1 MTPCSSY
8 DSALSEMSVRFC
20 DGQCA
25 MTPFPRN
32 VLYLPLGSLTAVPRV
47 ESVFW
52 NTRRHG
58 PDGCA
63 PTAPAKMQNASSHLM
78 RAAPVSFARCPHDA
92 RYQLVESYP
101 PAPEVA
107 VVAAAVP
114 SGAPAPAT
122 A

>member
-1 MTPCSSY
+1 MAYITPCSSY

-63 PTAPAKMQNASSHLM
+63 PTAPANIQNARSHLM
-78 RAAPVSFARCPHDA
+78 LGVPASFGRCPHA
-92 RYQLVESYP
+92 ASYR
-101 PAPEVA
+101 PAPA
-107 VVAAAVP
+107 AVAAAVAVP
-114 SGAPAPAT
+114 SGAIGPVT